1 MNTFQELWLDAY
13 KNWLRAASFVSELNP
28 SDYTEAREHAD
39 AVLNSLIRAGEVAK

>member
-39 AVLNSLIRAGEVAK
+39 AVLNSLIKVGEMH